1 MPTIQ
6 LENVAKIYR
15 DKNYETVAI
24 REIDL
29 SIEQGE
35 FVFFVGSRGAGKSTL
50 MDMIAGVQ
58 KPDRGAVY
66 FDGVDIH
73 RLKRSE
79 AAKLRRSIS
88 RIGQGDSLDRAMTVY
103 DNMATFRRVFLRK
116 KRILDETRA
125 EKALAMVGLPD
136 CGQSYPRDLSPSQCR
151 RVQIAKAIVNS
162 PAVLILDDFTI
173 RMDEDTI
180 WDMLMLLNDLNRAGT
195 PVLMATN
202 QSSVVNIMRRR
213 VITLADGRI
222 VGDVKKGRY
231 GYI

>member
-1 MPTIQ
+1 MPAIQ

-24 REIDL
+24 RDIDL
-29 SIEQGE
+29 SIEQGD

-50 MDMIAGVQ
+50 MDVIAGVQ

-66 FDGVDIH
+66 FDGANIH
-73 RLKRSE
+73 RMGRQENAQARKC
-79 AAKLRRSIS
+79 IS
-88 RIGQGDSLDRAMTVY
+88 RIGQADSLDRAMTVY
-103 DNMATFRRVFLRK
+103 DNMAEFRRVFLRK
-116 KRILDETRA
+116 KRILDDALA
-125 EKALAMVGLPD
+125 EKALAMVGLPS

-151 RVQIAKAIVNS
+151 RVQIAKAIMSS
-162 PAVLILDDFTI
+162 PAVLMLDNFAF

-180 WDMLMLLNDLNRAGT
+180 WDMLQLLNDLNRHGT
-195 PVLMATN
+195 TVLLATN
-202 QSSVVNIMRRR
+202 SSYVVNTMRRR